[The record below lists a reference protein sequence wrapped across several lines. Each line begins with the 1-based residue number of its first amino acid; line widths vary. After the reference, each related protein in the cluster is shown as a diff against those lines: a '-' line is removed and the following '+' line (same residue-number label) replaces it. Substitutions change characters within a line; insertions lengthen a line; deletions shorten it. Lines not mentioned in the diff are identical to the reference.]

1 MNIGGV
7 IAEYN
12 PFHSGHQYQLDQMRK
27 NGMDRIAVVMSG
39 NFVQRGDVAIQS
51 KFSRAMAAIQGGA
64 DLVIELPVPFSL
76 ASAERFAYG
85 GIYLLRALGCVGTL
99 SFGCEDNELP
109 LLHEIVRVLA
119 RPETDAMI
127 RTALEKGISYPAARG
142 AAVQSLLGT
151 HAHEL
156 LKKPNN
162 ILAIEYLKAAEK
174 LNVPFE
180 YLPILRKGAGHDSS
194 GQLEGF
200 LSASEIRRTLCAGI
214 VPADGV
220 LPESSR
226 QSILQEMRAGR
237 LPATTQQLERAI
249 LYVLRQSN
257 AEALRRLP
265 DVSEGLEGR
274 ILNAVKSA
282 KNLSQLMES
291 IKSKRYPLARIR
303 RILMAALL
311 GITRE
316 DLTLM
321 PPYIRILACST
332 NGFEILREARTTA
345 RLPIV
350 MRANDV
356 RRLDSKSREY
366 FARECRFDDIYALS
380 CPNIQACGLNQ
391 TTGVQIVK

>member
-200 LSASEIRRTLCAGI
+200 LSASEIRRALCAGT

-220 LPESSR
+220 LPEASR
-226 QSILQEMRAGR
+226 QLILQELGDGR

-321 PPYIRILACST
+321 PPYIRVLACNT
-332 NGFEILREARTTA
+332 NGFDILRKARTAA

-391 TTGVQIVK
+391 TTGVQIIK

>member
-51 KFSRAMAAIQGGA
+51 KFTRAMAAIQGGA

-76 ASAERFAYG
+76 ASAEHFAYG

-109 LLHEIVRVLA
+109 LFHEIVRVLA

-200 LSASEIRRTLCAGI
+200 LSASEIRRTLCAGVI
-214 VPADGV
+214 PAGGV
-220 LPESSR
+220 IPAASLKL
-226 QSILQEMRAGR
+226 ILQEMRAGR
-237 LPATTQQLERAI
+237 LPATTQQLERII
-249 LYVLRQSN
+249 LYVLRQST
-257 AEALRRLP
+257 AEALCRLP

-274 ILNAVKSA
+274 ILNAA
-282 KNLSQLMES
+282 KTSNSLLELTEA

-321 PPYIRILACST
+321 PPYIRVLACNT
-332 NGFEILREARTTA
+332 NGFDILRKSRTTA

-391 TTGVQIVK
+391 TTGVQIIK

>member
-27 NGMDRIAVVMSG
+27 NGIDRIAVVMSG
-39 NFVQRGDVAIQS
+39 NFVQRGEVAIQS
-51 KFSRAMAAIQGGA
+51 KFSRALAAIQGGA
-64 DLVIELPVPFSL
+64 DLVIELPTPFSL

-85 GIYLLRALGCVGTL
+85 GVYLLQALGCVETL
-99 SFGCEDNELP
+99 SFGCEDNNLP
-109 LLHEIVRVLA
+109 LLYEIVRVLA
-119 RPETDAMI
+119 YPETDAMI
-127 RTALEKGISYPAARG
+127 RTALEKGISYPAARSQV
-142 AAVQSLLGT
+142 VQSLLGSRT
-151 HAHEL
+151 REL

-174 LNVPFE
+174 LNAPFK

-200 LSASEIRRTLCAGI
+200 SSASEIRRTLCAGT

-220 LPESSR
+220 LPEASR
-226 QSILQEMRAGR
+226 QLILQELRDGR
-237 LPATTQQLERAI
+237 LPATTHQLERII
-249 LYVLRQSN
+249 LYVLRQST
-257 AEALRRLP
+257 AEALCRLP

-274 ILNAVKSA
+274 ILNAA
-282 KNLSQLMES
+282 KTSNSLPELTEA

-321 PPYIRILACST
+321 PPYIRILACNT

-350 MRANDV
+350 TRANDV
-356 RRLDSKSREY
+356 RRLDLKSREY

-380 CPNIQACGLNQ
+380 CPAIQACGLNQ

>member
-27 NGMDRIAVVMSG
+27 NGIDRIAVVMSG
-39 NFVQRGDVAIQS
+39 NFVQRGEVAIQS

-64 DLVIELPVPFSL
+64 DLVIELPAPFSL

-85 GIYLLRALGCVGTL
+85 GVYLLQALGCVGTL
-99 SFGCEDNELP
+99 SFGCEDNDLP

-119 RPETDAMI
+119 RPEADAMI

-142 AAVQSLLGT
+142 EAIHALLGV
-151 HAHEL
+151 HSCEL

-162 ILAIEYLKAAEK
+162 ILAVEYLKAAEK
-174 LNVPFE
+174 LNFPFE

-200 LSASEIRRTLCAGI
+200 SSASEIRRTLCAGI

-237 LPATTQQLERAI
+237 LPATTQQLERII
-249 LYVLRQSN
+249 LYVLRQST
-257 AEALRRLP
+257 AETLRRLP

-274 ILNAVKSA
+274 ILNAA
-282 KNLSQLMES
+282 KMSNSLPEVMEA

-316 DLTLM
+316 DLVLM
-321 PPYIRILACST
+321 PPYIRVLACNTS
-332 NGFEILREARTTA
+332 GFEILRKARTTA

-350 MRANDV
+350 MRANDI
-356 RRLDSKSREY
+356 RGLDSKTQEY
-366 FARECRFDDIYALS
+366 FVRECRFDDIYALS
-380 CPNIQACGLNQ
+380 CPNIQACGLSQ

>member
-27 NGMDRIAVVMSG
+27 NGIDRIAAVMSG
-39 NFVQRGDVAIQS
+39 NFVQRGEVAIQS

-64 DLVIELPVPFSL
+64 DLVIELPAPFSL

-85 GIYLLRALGCVGTL
+85 GIYLLQALGCVGTL
-99 SFGCEDNELP
+99 SFGCEDNALP
-109 LLHEIVRVLA
+109 LLREIVRILA
-119 RPETDAMI
+119 HPETDALI
-127 RTALEKGISYPAARG
+127 RVALESGVNYPAARG
-142 AAVQSLLGT
+142 QAVQALLGS
-151 HAHEL
+151 HARDL
-156 LKKPNN
+156 LKRPNN
-162 ILAIEYLKAAEK
+162 ILAVEYLKAAEK

-200 LSASEIRRTLCAGI
+200 ASASAIRRILCAGT
-214 VPADGV
+214 VPAGGV
-220 LPESSR
+220 LPEASR
-226 QSILQEMRAGR
+226 QLILREMSVGR

-249 LYVLRQSN
+249 LYALRQSN
-257 AEALRRLP
+257 AETLRRLP

-274 ILNAVKSA
+274 ILNAVKTA
-282 KNLSQLMES
+282 KSLPELAEA

-303 RILMAALL
+303 RILLDALL

-316 DLTLM
+316 DLSVM
-321 PPYIRILACST
+321 PPYIRIIACNA
-332 NGFEILREARTTA
+332 NGFDILRAARATA

-356 RRLDSKSREY
+356 RRLDPESREY
-366 FARECRFDDIYALS
+366 FARECRFDDIYALA
-380 CPNIQACGLNQ
+380 CPTIQPCGLNQ

>member
-12 PFHSGHQYQLDQMRK
+12 PFHAGHQYQLDQMRK
-27 NGMDRIAVVMSG
+27 NGIDRTVVVMSG
-39 NFVQRGDVAIQS
+39 NFVQRGEVAIQS
-51 KFSRAMAAIQGGA
+51 KFSRALAAVQGGA
-64 DLVIELPVPFSL
+64 DLVIELPAPFSL
-76 ASAERFAYG
+76 ASAERFAHG
-85 GIYLLRALGCVGTL
+85 GVYLLQALGCVGTL
-99 SFGCEDNELP
+99 SFGCEDNDLH
-109 LLHEIVRVLA
+109 LLHEIVRILA
-119 RPETDAMI
+119 HPGTDALI
-127 RTALEKGISYPAARG
+127 RAALESGVNYPAARG
-142 AAVQSLLGT
+142 QAVQALLGS
-151 HAHEL
+151 HAREL

-162 ILAIEYLKAAEK
+162 ILAVEYLKAAEK

-180 YLPILRKGAGHDSS
+180 YLPILRKGAAHDSS

-200 LSASEIRRTLCAGI
+200 SSASEIRRTLCAGT

-220 LPESSR
+220 LPEASR

-237 LPATTQQLERAI
+237 LPATTQQLERII
-249 LYVLRQSN
+249 LYVLRQSTV
-257 AEALRRLP
+257 ETLRRLP

-274 ILNAVKSA
+274 ILNAA
-282 KNLSQLMES
+282 KTSNSLPEVMET

-316 DLTLM
+316 DLVLM
-321 PPYIRILACST
+321 PPYIRILACNT
-332 NGFEILREARTTA
+332 DGFEILREARTTA

-356 RRLDSKSREY
+356 RRLDSKSQEY
-366 FARECRFDDIYALS
+366 FARECRFDGIYALA
-380 CPNIQACGLNQ
+380 CPTIQPCGLNQ